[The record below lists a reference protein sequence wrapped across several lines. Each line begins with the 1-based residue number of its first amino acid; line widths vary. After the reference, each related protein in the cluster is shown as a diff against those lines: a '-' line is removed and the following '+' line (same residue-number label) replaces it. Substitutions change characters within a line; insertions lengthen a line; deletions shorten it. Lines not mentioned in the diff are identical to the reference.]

1 MAKSKLQ
8 IIKEILE
15 KYPPVNSKTPG
26 VILPDETRA
35 RNKAMK
41 KAGIFEYID
50 ENGHRVRWAQH
61 GSGQEGKWGNT
72 EARNATRRLKNP
84 YTNERGV
91 RRDSTLRY
99 LNKRQRGL
107 KASTPEL
114 QKEVDAIYAEK
125 DRLNIGKADT
135 DPTRYTVEHR
145 IQQQAWK
152 DYGFPG
158 NPHDPHNL
166 WLTTKAEAIKKTQI
180 EQNLRAKKY
189 KGKYVVDFN
198 PETRSFHIIPRSEF
212 TIGREAIG
220 GFEIPHAQWSS
231 PGYNSKEVLKKLDNS
246 NEIVDAAKLIQAQAN
261 EATLRAVGRGTKPI
275 PFWGEGQGLVNEIEE
290 TLSKPYDIND
300 PYTQGIWHG
309 FDDQGDP
316 WVKIS
321 RELNLDSGE
330 FDDATGKFTYTK
342 DPTAR
347 TDIDILSD
355 IGEGKGN
362 YGEILKL
369 KNQFHDLKRSLPPG
383 EYYLHADDPTKAK
396 YYQRAFRNDPW
407 IGPSGEK
414 GGGRLRSKVPGQK
427 GEYVEYDT
435 LKLTV
440 PEKADQFTEALAGKT
455 PWEAQG
461 IPRTDLSKDVMLK
474 AKQYGLQ
481 MSDVSDLSKAM
492 RKAGSI
498 LPFVGAGLDAWDVQ
512 QRWEEA
518 MNNPNKGFADW
529 LDKVQLGLATTTL
542 GTSFWAEPANFA
554 LGMTNLGIDVAR
566 TFAEEDKREDF
577 FRTMRAV
584 GREGTRIARMAL

>member
-1 MAKSKLQ
+1 MENLLDLSEYTRKKATRVAKANNLKAY
-8 IIKEILE
+8 IWK
-15 KYPPVNSKTPG
+15 G
-26 VILPDETRA
+26 RVIAPDGPSPKAQWRDNEA
-35 RNKAMK
+35 RNKRYWRIDPETGLPGRQLDSQLRREESRIADKNRFRKPTKQELEELALGK
-41 KAGIFEYID
+41 KLASEQGLDYDHVAGQSYYSIGDINAPSNRAGLDPALNRGPKKLE
-50 ENGHRVRWAQH
+50 ELALSQ
-61 GSGQEGKWGNT
+61 QLLET
-72 EARNATRRLKNP
+72 ELKNP
-84 YTNERGV
+84 SASMPLEE
-91 RRDSTLRY
+91 TLD
-99 LNKRQRGL
+99 L
-107 KASTPEL
+107 ASHKPHYYENS
-114 QKEVDAIYAEK
+114 IY
-125 DRLNIGKADT
+125 RHIG
-135 DPTRYTVEHR
+135 RE
-145 IQQQAWK
+145 
-152 DYGFPG
+152 
-158 NPHDPHNL
+158 
-166 WLTTKAEAIKKTQI
+166 
-180 EQNLRAKKY
+180 
-189 KGKYVVDFN
+189 
-198 PETRSFHIIPRSEF
+198 ETRSVGAA
-212 TIGREAIG
+212 GRFGNLA
-220 GFEIPHAQWSS
+220 SS
-231 PGYNSKEVLKKLDNS
+231 SGE
-246 NEIVDAAKLIQAQAN
+246 
-261 EATLRAVGRGTKPI
+261 GR
-275 PFWGEGQGLVNEIEE
+275 PFWNEIEE

-300 PYTQGIWHG
+300 PFSQGIWHG

-321 RELNLDSGE
+321 RELNEDSGK

-396 YYQRAFRNDPW
+396 YYQRAFANDPW

-427 GEYVEYDT
+427 GEYVEYET

-440 PEKADQFTEALAGKT
+440 PEAPDQFTEALAGKT
-455 PWEAQG
+455 PWQAQG
-461 IPRTDLSKDVMLK
+461 VPRTDLSKDVMLK

-518 MNNPNKGFADW
+518 MNNPNKGLADW